1 MTEHKHTL
9 TRDDFVRVA
18 LEFVNHHGI
27 SELTIRAIGK
37 ELGVDPTALY
47 RHFPKK
53 ESLLDAMLDAV
64 LAEVGDL
71 PDPVGASPK
80 DRVIAILSNV
90 RQVFRQH
97 AHLSAVYVS
106 ATGDFPSGLVLTR
119 RISGHLSAMG
129 ITGDNLVRTY
139 QMLEGYTL
147 GTSVFDS
154 GGSPDTWAI
163 RQARYRYVNM
173 PQFDAVATDPDHVR
187 QIADDGFIRAINI
200 IIDDALSQPTQ

>member
-18 LEFVNHHGI
+18 LEFVNQHDI

-37 ELGVDPTALY
+37 ELGVDATALY

-53 ESLLDAMLDAV
+53 ESLLDAMLEAV
-64 LAEVGDL
+64 LSEVGLKPDL
-71 PDPVGASPK
+71 DGASPRK
-80 DRVIAILSNV
+80 AIVDIVSNV
-90 RQVFRQH
+90 RQAFHCNPQ
-97 AHLSAVYVS
+97 LSAAYVS
-106 ATGDFPSGLVLTR
+106 ATGDFPSGLMLTR
-119 RISGHLSAMG
+119 RISTHLVAMG
-129 ITGDNLVRTY
+129 LTGDNVVRTY
-139 QMLEGYTL
+139 QMIEGYTL
-147 GTSVFDS
+147 GTSLFDS
-154 GGSPDTWAI
+154 GGSPATWII